1 MSSITHSV
9 SPHRRVSLV
18 PDSDAFCALDTSV
31 NEHVAVDLA
40 VTVTVT
46 LSADLLISA
55 CILCIN
61 GRTHSASANS
71 VDLHL
76 VQCTSSSTDLCS
88 KVTVGLQTEH
98 IC

>member
-18 PDSDAFCALDTSV
+18 PDSDAFCALDMSV

-40 VTVTVT
+40 VTVTVR

-55 CILCIN
+55 CILC
-61 GRTHSASANS
+61 
-71 VDLHL
+71 V
-76 VQCTSSSTDLCS
+76 
-88 KVTVGLQTEH
+88 
-98 IC
+98 